1 MMTTTTMGSS
11 TARPS
16 CAAPTTARPPSAALT
31 ARVAMRGKFTNASSF
46 AVAQTAASHATTAR
60 TGVITRAAYTHTN
73 KKGLSQFVERVGAGQ
88 MKNDLI
94 PFRVGMTVKVGVTVI
109 EGAKTRVQPYEGV
122 VIAIHR
128 SGVASTV
135 TVRKSMQGF
144 GVERVFPIHSPLC
157 TFEEVRGAGKP
168 VVRRAKLFY
177 LRNLVGK
184 QAKLKTRFVAKK
196 EGLSRFEVKMQALRA
211 EEAAAQAKADAAAA
225 AAAAAEA
232 AAAAAAEAPAA
243 EESA

>member
-1 MMTTTTMGSS
+1 MTTTTTTMTAATPMGM
-11 TARPS
+11 
-16 CAAPTTARPPSAALT
+16 TTTTRRASPLT
-31 ARVAMRGKFTNASSF
+31 QRAHMQGGKCIVAASSF
-46 AVAQTAASHATTAR
+46 ATTTRRSTA
-60 TGVITRAAYTHTN
+60 VITRAAYTHTN
-73 KKGLSQFVERVGAGQ
+73 KKGLSAFVDRVGAAQ
-88 MKNDLI
+88 MKKDLI
-94 PFRVGMTVKVGVTVI
+94 PFRVGMTLRVGVTVI

-196 EGLSRFEVKMQALRA
+196 EGLSRFEVKMQAMRA